1 MLSPGMNE
9 FTTSA
14 IALLSR
20 YSNSL
25 LKKDSEAALSGE
37 VFGDDRK
44 SENIVGTLIT
54 FIDSFEEKEYL
65 VRGLYRLN
73 GSLAM
78 QQNALNIIEN
88 AKGSQLKLYFIYELS
103 AEDKASCIKT
113 LLRKMPDTL
122 FPHCQRVAL
131 LDLADMAT
139 HLESE
144 ERIFKA
150 LQILVY
156 FIPETHKIC
165 LESLL
170 IHLKAVTAHSDENKM
185 DEANLSLLFS
195 SYIFPVLQ
203 NYDSIEK
210 AKEEIERF
218 GRLFP
223 ILLKHIDLLF
233 KLSDELVQNLDA
245 SLIKKMSEHNGSANT
260 TFSPLLQTPS
270 RNSKTT
276 SKDEDDSEVVMVQS
290 CSKRVLTPTRS
301 TTDLEVAKLAAKI
314 ASMEEGATRKRLLNK
329 MMSVQRQKLGIRN
342 KSILKRALNRNN

>member
-1 MLSPGMNE
+1 MKIAPTKKKTIGIASGMNE

-44 SENIVGTLIT
+44 SENINL
-54 FIDSFEEKEYL
+54 EYL

-276 SKDEDDSEVVMVQS
+276 KVVMVQS

>member
-1 MLSPGMNE
+1 MNE

-37 VFGDDRK
+37 VFGDERK
-44 SENIVGTLIT
+44 AGNIVGTLIT

-78 QQNALNIIEN
+78 QQNSLNIIEN

-131 LDLADMAT
+131 LDLADMAK

-156 FIPETHKIC
+156 FIPETHKI
-165 LESLL
+165 S
-170 IHLKAVTAHSDENKM
+170 HSDENKM

-210 AKEEIERF
+210 AKEEIEQF

-223 ILLKHIDLLF
+223 ILLRHIEHLF

-270 RNSKTT
+270 RISKTT

-314 ASMEEGATRKRLLNK
+314 ASMEEGATKKRLLNK
-329 MMSVQRQKLGIRN
+329 MVSVQRQKLGIRN
-342 KSILKRALNRNN
+342 RSILKRALNRNN